1 MNNFKII
8 YHILRYLEKAM
19 DYDEADMN
27 FISAAKLG
35 ISEQRWTAIMKM
47 LAKEKYIEG
56 IEMKR
61 STTGETCYLYH
72 SLE

>member
-1 MNNFKII
+1 
-8 YHILRYLEKAM
+8 M